1 MPSEGIAAA
10 YDAGSAHVSQRMSP
24 KAAGVIFA
32 ATYGA
37 FLSITPTVV
46 ALLGIFLKPIATEF
60 GWPRS
65 EVAGAI
71 SVVAL
76 GNAIA
81 YPFAGRL
88 ADRIGP
94 RRTILMGNALLGIS
108 ILCLSLARKEPVS
121 FYLLFLFAGAAG
133 SMPSTMVISKLI
145 AEWFDRTRGFWMGF
159 CGGIGNGLGATAF
172 PALAAA
178 VLEAGYGWRT
188 GFLTVGSIVLLTGF
202 PILFFLLREAPIR
215 SRTGPAD
222 SVVLEGMT
230 FRQVMRSPM
239 FWWIFS
245 IVPLGA
251 GCMTSMFTTIVP
263 ILTDRGIP
271 LENATMVVV
280 TFALTTLVVEPV
292 VGFLTDRTSSPKLAA
307 PLFFSAACGLWLLL
321 HARSEPLL
329 ILSGMLMGVGAG
341 VEYCILTYLLSRY
354 FGLKELGAISGIAY
368 SGTLVFGAIAP
379 LFLHGVFDLLGSYD
393 AAVYT
398 IVGILIYSSVAILT
412 FGKYRYAIHGRAG

>member
-1 MPSEGIAAA
+1 M
-10 YDAGSAHVSQRMSP
+10 SA

-46 ALLGIFLKPIATEF
+46 ALLGVFLKPIATEF
-60 GWPRS
+60 DWPRS

-94 RRTILMGNALLGIS
+94 RRTILLGNLLLGIA
-108 ILCLSLARKEPVS
+108 ILSLSLARKEPIS
-121 FYLLFLFAGAAG
+121 FYLLFIFAGAAG

-145 AEWFDRTRGFWMGF
+145 AEWFDKTRGFWMGF

-172 PALAAA
+172 PALATT
-178 VLEAGYGWRT
+178 VLLSGYGWRM
-188 GFLTVGSIVLLTGF
+188 GFISVGTIVLLTGF

-215 SRTGPAD
+215 ATTGPANAAPM
-222 SVVLEGMT
+222 EGMT
-230 FRQVMRSPM
+230 FGQAMRSAR

-245 IVPLGA
+245 ILPVGA
-251 GCMTSMFTTIVP
+251 GCMTSMFTTIFP
-263 ILTDRGIP
+263 LLTDRGVAP
-271 LENATMVVV
+271 ADATTVIIA
-280 TFALTTLVVEPV
+280 FALTTLVVEPI
-292 VGFLTDRTSSPKLAA
+292 VGGLTDRSSSPKLVA
-307 PLFFSAACGLWLLL
+307 PLFLTAAGGLWLLL
-321 HARSEPLL
+321 HAKSQALL
-329 ILSGMLMGVGAG
+329 VLAGMMMGLGAG
-341 VEYCILTYLLSRY
+341 VEYCVLPYLLSRY
-354 FGLKELGAISGIAY
+354 FGLKALGAIAGIAY
-368 SGTLVFGAIAP
+368 SGTLAFGAIVP
-379 LFLHGVFDLLGSYD
+379 LFLNGVFDLTGNYA

-398 IVGILIYSSVAILT
+398 IAGILVYSSVAILT
-412 FGKYRYAIHGRAG
+412 FGKYRYAIHGRA